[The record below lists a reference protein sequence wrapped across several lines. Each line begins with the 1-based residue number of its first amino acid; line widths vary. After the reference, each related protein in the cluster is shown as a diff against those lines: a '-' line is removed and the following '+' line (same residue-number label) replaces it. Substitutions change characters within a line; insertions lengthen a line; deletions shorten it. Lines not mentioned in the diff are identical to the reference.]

1 MKQFCLVFIISN
13 CYTIFPLVS
22 VSKIRSGFNVYITT
36 NMASNLTSD
45 SGTWCC
51 DICNYTSSRRSNFER
66 HEKSTAHKH
75 LLQFNECELQEC
87 EQSNE
92 IENEEI
98 DSCSD
103 FYQTE
108 KEHSADQNTEYLKC
122 TGINQS
128 NKTSSEENNEL
139 PNSELPTNDTCAWYP
154 FSSQVDFYLYV
165 LVNSTTHPVVSNILL
180 FN

>member
-1 MKQFCLVFIISN
+1 MNVNFKN
-13 CYTIFPLVS
+13 
-22 VSKIRSGFNVYITT
+22 VSKV
-36 NMASNLTSD
+36 M
-45 SGTWCC
+45 
-51 DICNYTSSRRSNFER
+51 
-66 HEKSTAHKH
+66 KSKMKK
-75 LLQFNECELQEC
+75 L
-87 EQSNE
+87 
-92 IENEEI
+92 IY
-98 DSCSD
+98 SCSD

-165 LVNSTTHPVVSNILL
+165 LVNSTTHPVVSNNL
-180 FN
+180 FFYLY